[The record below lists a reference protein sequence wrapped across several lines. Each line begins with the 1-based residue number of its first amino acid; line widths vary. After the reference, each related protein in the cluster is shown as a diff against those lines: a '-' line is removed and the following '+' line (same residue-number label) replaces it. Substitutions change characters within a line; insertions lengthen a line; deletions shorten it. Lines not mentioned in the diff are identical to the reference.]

1 MSIARV
7 AEPPARG
14 PMVPA
19 PTPIRNVVR
28 ETSDTVTL
36 RLEPAEPFRFAAGQ
50 FNMLYLFGGGEVA
63 ISLSGDPKRKNEIVH
78 TVRAVGSVTVPLTAL
93 RRGDFL
99 GVRGPFGTSWPLAD
113 ARGRDLVLV
122 AGGIGLA
129 PLRPVL
135 YHCARQRND
144 FARIVLLVGARSPAD
159 LLYVG
164 EIERLAK
171 SRRIDVRMTVD
182 RADVAWTGEV
192 GVVTALLEGIE
203 LDPARTLAMLCGP
216 EVMMRFAIRELEKH
230 GVPPASIWLS
240 LERNMKCAVG
250 HCGHCQLG
258 PAFLCKDGPVFRL
271 DRVTPFF
278 GRREL

>member
-1 MSIARV
+1 
-7 AEPPARG
+7 
-14 PMVPA
+14 
-19 PTPIRNVVR
+19 
-28 ETSDTVTL
+28 
-36 RLEPAEPFRFAAGQ
+36 
-50 FNMLYLFGGGEVA
+50 
-63 ISLSGDPKRKNEIVH
+63 
-78 TVRAVGSVTVPLTAL
+78 
-93 RRGDFL
+93 
-99 GVRGPFGTSWPLAD
+99 
-113 ARGRDLVLV
+113 
-122 AGGIGLA
+122 
-129 PLRPVL
+129 VL